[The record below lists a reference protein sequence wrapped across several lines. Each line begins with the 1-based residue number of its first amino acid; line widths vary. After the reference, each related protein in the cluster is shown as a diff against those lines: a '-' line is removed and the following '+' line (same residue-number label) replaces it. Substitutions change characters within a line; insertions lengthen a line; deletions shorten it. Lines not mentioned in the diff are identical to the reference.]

1 MSMGRLL
8 LVRHAPTDA
17 NRASIYAGRV
27 DDDLAVDATDFVE
40 RTTDYLSGVGV
51 ARIVS
56 SPQRRAI
63 LSARGLSTML
73 GLELEIEHA
82 LAEMEMG
89 PWTGRTGAEIAL
101 QFPREWN
108 LWREDPRRVAF
119 GQFEGLAAVERR
131 VTGWLQTLSMTVE
144 GNIAC
149 FTHETVIKVLL
160 SWSLGAGS
168 RCYRSLI
175 VPNCGVSSLVW
186 DGSGWRVFSVN
197 EFAPILK

>member
-1 MSMGRLL
+1 
-8 LVRHAPTDA
+8 
-17 NRASIYAGRV
+17 
-27 DDDLAVDATDFVE
+27 
-40 RTTDYLSGVGV
+40 
-51 ARIVS
+51 
-56 SPQRRAI
+56 
-63 LSARGLSTML
+63 ML